1 MTVFQAP
8 IGATEE
14 IAVKLADDNVTII
27 VEGTDADGAWYVP
40 WLQCNEDAGGTPAL
54 TLDLYDGAT
63 AYVLG
68 AGGVTY
74 AAKALSAGQSVTFS
88 EGIHVPV
95 GWSLRATSGD
105 SSGKITIVGTK
116 ARRLG

>member
-14 IAVKLADDNVTII
+14 IAVKLANSTVTTV
-27 VEGTDADGAWYVP
+27 VEGTDEDGAWYVP
-40 WLQCNEDAGGTPAL
+40 WVQCNEDAGGTPSL
-54 TLDLYDGAT
+54 TLDLYDGTT

-74 AAKALSAGQSVTFS
+74 NAKALTAGQSVTFS

-95 GWSLRATSGD
+95 GWSLRAK
-105 SSGKITIVGTK
+105 SSDAAGKITIVGTK